1 MELLPR
7 HAFRDVLI
15 HCEAHPE
22 NLPHKIGQLWEAMD
36 TGKFAHA
43 LDMQVR
49 RFNGEFF
56 KDRSVIA
63 LGREEIAE
71 LRHAAEADW
80 SAVDPSIFGALLEQA
95 LDAKERRRL
104 GAHYTPRAYVERL
117 VIATVM
123 EPLRNDW
130 NAALSTA
137 SRQRAADRPQDA
149 VKTILSF
156 HHQLCGRILT
166 RPAWTERPAR
176 CPATTS
182 PPTSDRAAA
191 FCRRSRLCSPRW
203 SGMAGSVNPRA
214 TPGLSSGRRR
224 K

>member
-1 MELLPR
+1 MGGNGHRRVRPCAGHE
-7 HAFRDVLI
+7 
-15 HCEAHPE
+15 
-22 NLPHKIGQLWEAMD
+22 
-36 TGKFAHA
+36 
-43 LDMQVR
+43 VR

-63 LGREEIAE
+63 LGRKEIGE

-80 SAVDPSIFGALLEQA
+80 SEVDPSIFGALLEQA

-137 SRQRAADRPQDA
+137 SRQRAASVP
-149 VKTILSF
+149 
-156 HHQLCGRILT
+156 GRGRRRSCRFTTSYAERASST
-166 RPAWTERPAR
+166 RPAAPE
-176 CPATTS
+176 TS
-182 PPTSDRAAA
+182 
-191 FCRRSRLCSPRW
+191 FMYRW
-203 SGMAGSVNPRA
+203 NY
-214 TPGLSSGRRR
+214 
-224 K
+224 